1 MGKIATVKGTET
13 ARISAMVE
21 ELMQSDRFYQES
33 LDKSETIEL
42 VVSMFEEK
50 KLGEKRRPLDKLDDE
65 ELTDIIDFAMT
76 ISATA
81 GMLDDLTPE
90 QMERFDTAVEGR

>member
-1 MGKIATVKGTET
+1 MDKIATVKDTGT
-13 ARISAMVE
+13 ARISAIVE
-21 ELMQSDRFYQES
+21 TLMQSDRFYQES
-33 LDKSETIEL
+33 LDKSETIKL
-42 VVSMFEEK
+42 VVSLFEHK
-50 KLGEKRRPLDKLDDE
+50 IPAEKRRPVDKLEDE

>member
-1 MGKIATVKGTET
+1 MENIATVKDTET

-21 ELMQSDRFYQES
+21 RLMQSDRLYQES
-33 LDKSETIEL
+33 LDKSETIKL
-42 VVSMFEEK
+42 VVSLFENKTPEEK
-50 KLGEKRRPLDKLDDE
+50 RKPLDKLDDE